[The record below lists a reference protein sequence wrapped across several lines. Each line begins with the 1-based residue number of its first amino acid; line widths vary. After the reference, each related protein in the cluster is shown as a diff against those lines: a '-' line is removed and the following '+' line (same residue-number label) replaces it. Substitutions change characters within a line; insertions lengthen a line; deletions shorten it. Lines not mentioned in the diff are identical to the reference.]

1 MKKIFS
7 WIKEIVFL
15 VVVIAVVLN
24 LISYLKRPDLKSPT
38 LPKFELLS
46 INNKTINSNDFKEKP
61 LIIHFW
67 ATWCPA
73 CKLEAP
79 NIQAL
84 SKSANIIT
92 VAVNSGT
99 DEELKI
105 FLKQRD
111 FDFMV
116 FNDLNGEFAT
126 KFKVSSF
133 PTTFIYDKSGEISS
147 IEVGYTS
154 TIGLKIRYFIAN
166 R

>member
-1 MKKIFS
+1 MKRIFS
-7 WIKEIVFL
+7 WIKEIIFL
-15 VVVIAVVLN
+15 IVVIAVVLN
-24 LISYLKRPDLKSPT
+24 IISYLKRPDLQNST

-46 INNKTINSNDFKEKP
+46 INNKTINSEQYKEKP

-73 CKLEAP
+73 CKLEASS
-79 NIQAL
+79 IQTL
-84 SKSANIIT
+84 SKSANVIT

-99 DEELKI
+99 NQELQT
-105 FLKQRD
+105 FLKEKDLD
-111 FDFMV
+111 FIV
-116 FNDLNGEFAT
+116 FNDLSGEFAT

-154 TIGLKIRYFIAN
+154 TLGLKIRYFIAD

>member
-15 VVVIAVVLN
+15 VVMITIALN
-24 LISYLKRPDLKSPT
+24 LISYLKRPDIKSPI
-38 LPKFELLS
+38 LPQFELIS
-46 INNKTINSNDFKEKP
+46 IDKKTINSDDFKEKP

-84 SKSANIIT
+84 SKKANLIT

-99 DEELKI
+99 NEELKT
-105 FLKQRD
+105 FLKKRE
-111 FDFMV
+111 FDFVV
-116 FNDLNGEFAT
+116 FNDLDGEFAS
-126 KFKVSSF
+126 KFQVSSF
-133 PTTFIYDKSGEISS
+133 PTTFIYDRSGKISS

-154 TIGLKIRYFIAN
+154 TLGLKIRYFIAN